1 MIVLDACVLAKV
13 FVHEEFSEA
22 ADALVQRH
30 STFHA
35 PGLIRVEVSSAITR
49 KLRRGELTAEKVDA
63 ALALWGNF
71 RQLTHLRV
79 DEDEDLLPAAE
90 KLSLSLRHP
99 LADCLYLAVAE
110 RHGVPLVTADQPFF
124 DAMEGK
130 FPAVQHL
137 RSYAGH

>member
-13 FVHEEFSEA
+13 FVREEFSEA

-49 KLRRGELTAEKVDA
+49 KFRSGVLTTEKVDA
-63 ALALWGNF
+63 ALTMWGRF
-71 RQLTHLRV
+71 RRLSHLRI

-90 KLSLSLRHP
+90 RLSLSIRHP

-110 RHGVPLVTADQPFF
+110 RYGVPLVTADQPFF
-124 DAMEGK
+124 EALGDR
-130 FPAVQHL
+130 FPAVHHL
-137 RSYAGH
+137 RSYSGH